1 MINVIIIEDE
11 IPAMEVMSGIL
22 AELPEEVHVQ
32 AKLRT
37 VGESVKYFRTAAVPA
52 DIIFSDV
59 QLSDGL
65 CFEIFKQVDLKTP
78 VIFTTGYDRFM
89 LLAFEN
95 NGIDYILKPVEK
107 GDVQKALWKY
117 KSLLNHFEHYIGN
130 ESVARLMDVVTK
142 RYKSRLLV
150 KKGLEH
156 IVLRIEDVI
165 LFYTENKI
173 TFVIDHFS
181 KKYIVDKTLSELET
195 ELDDKIFF
203 RANRQ
208 YIINLNYVKGFKT
221 FERVKLLID
230 LNVPQISHSIIVS
243 QETAQSFRNWM
254 RNA

>member
-11 IPAMEVMSGIL
+11 IPAMEVMSNIL
-22 AELPEEVHVQ
+22 HELPDEVNVL

-37 VGESVKYFRTAAVPA
+37 VEESVTYFRSADVRA

-59 QLSDGL
+59 QLSDGS

-78 VIFTTGYDRFM
+78 VVFTTCYDRFM

-95 NGIDYILKPVEK
+95 NGIDYILKPIEK
-107 GDVQKALWKY
+107 ADVQKALWKY
-117 KSLLNHFEHYIGN
+117 KSLLNHFEHYIAN
-130 ESVARLMDVVTK
+130 ESVARVMDMVNK
-142 RYKSRLLV
+142 RHKSRLLV

-165 LFYTENKI
+165 LFYTESKV
-173 TFVIDHFS
+173 TFVVDRFS
-181 KKYIVDKTLSELET
+181 KKYILDKKLSELEA
-195 ELDDKIFF
+195 ELDENTFF

-208 YIINLNYVKGFKT
+208 YIINLNYVRGFKT

>member
-11 IPAMEVMSGIL
+11 TPAMEVMSNIL
-22 AELPEEVHVQ
+22 SGLSEDVNIQ

-37 VGESVKYFRTAAVPA
+37 VEESVDYFTNVPVAA

-65 CFEIFKQVDLKTP
+65 SFEIFKQAGVKTP
-78 VIFTTGYDRFM
+78 VIFTTCYDQFM

-95 NGIDYILKPVEK
+95 NGIDYILKPIER

-117 KSLLNHFEHYIGN
+117 KNLMNHFAHQIQD
-130 ESVARLMDVVTK
+130 ESIARLMNLVND
-142 RYKSRLLV
+142 RHKSRLLV

-156 IVLRIEDVI
+156 ILLRVEDVI

-173 TFVIDHFS
+173 VFVIDRFS
-181 KKYIVDKTLSELET
+181 KKYILDKTLTELET
-195 ELDDKIFF
+195 ELDDKMFF

-208 YIINLNYVKGFKT
+208 YLVNLNYVKGFKP
-221 FERVKLLID
+221 FEKVKLLID
-230 LNVPQISHSIIVS
+230 LSVPDVTHLIIIS
-243 QETAQSFRNWM
+243 QETAQSFRRWV
-254 RNA
+254 RDA

>member
-1 MINVIIIEDE
+1 MIQVIIIEDE
-11 IPAMEVMSGIL
+11 IPSMEVMSGIL
-22 AELPEEVHVQ
+22 ASLPDEVNVI

-37 VGESVKYFRTAAVPA
+37 VEESVRYFQAADVPA

-59 QLSDGL
+59 QLSDGS
-65 CFEIFKQVDLKTP
+65 CFDIFKQVDLKTP
-78 VIFTTGYDRFM
+78 VVFTTCYDQFM

-117 KSLLNHFEHYIGN
+117 KSLLNHFEHYIGGQ
-130 ESVARLMDVVTK
+130 SVARLMDMVNK
-142 RYKSRLLV
+142 RHKSRLLV

-165 LFYTENKI
+165 LFYTESKV
-173 TFVIDHFS
+173 TFVVDRFC
-181 KKYIVDKTLSELET
+181 KKYILDKKLSELET
-195 ELDDKIFF
+195 ELDENTFF

-221 FERVKLLID
+221 FQRVKLLID
-230 LNVPQISHSIIVS
+230 LNVPQINHSIIVS